1 MKIRSS
7 ITTIL
12 ASSFVALALSG
23 CSSGPSKSAIAAI
36 YQKKISKT
44 MQSEESFASMLGVST
59 KPANV
64 EVSVIT
70 MSCKV
75 EKGSQIYNCDTVMKI
90 SVGSKSSTAEK
101 YVRVARENGTW
112 VELSD

>member
-7 ITTIL
+7 IATVL
-12 ASSFVALALSG
+12 AASFVALALSA
-23 CSSGPSKSAIAAI
+23 CSSGPSKSAIAAMF
-36 YQKKISKT
+36 QKKISKT

-59 KPANV
+59 KPTKV
-64 EVSVIT
+64 KVSVIT
-70 MSCKV
+70 MSCKM

-90 SVGSKSSTAEK
+90 SVGGKSSTDEK

>member
-1 MKIRSS
+1 MKIRST
-7 ITTIL
+7 IATIL
-12 ASSFVALALSG
+12 ATGFVTLTLSA
-23 CSSGPSKSAIAAI
+23 CSSGPSKGEIAAI
-36 YQKKISKT
+36 FQKKISKT

-59 KPANV
+59 KPTKV
-64 EVSVIT
+64 KVSVIT

-90 SVGSKSSTAEK
+90 SVGGKNSTDEK
-101 YVRVARENGTW
+101 YVRVTRENGAW